1 MVSLKKVLGIVGV
14 KQTNTLLPLVLTDS
28 LCNALELLAQI
39 FGQSWHL
46 LVVSELRRSLGSPN
60 PPSGQMLAGIIVKL
74 LEEANV
80 SRPGIA
86 SRFVVSNNQIVYRS
100 ADRRYVVLILQGEG
114 NSVRV
119 VWQVSVR
126 QAGTSYISYL
136 VNGKSWSVVDWKVAD
151 PCLENLGMLAKVGGE
166 VLGFLEEFKLLP
178 AGSPFQR
185 ALDDQII
192 QTSSLRE
199 RAKTTEST

>member
-1 MVSLKKVLGIVGV
+1 MVSLKKVFGIVGV
-14 KQTNTLLPLVLTDS
+14 KQTNTLAPLVLSES

-46 LVVSELRRSLGSPN
+46 LVVSELRRSLFSAN
-60 PPSGQMLAGIIVKL
+60 PPSGQMLAGIILKL
-74 LEEANV
+74 LEEANI

-86 SRFVVSNNQIVYRS
+86 ARFVVSNNQIVYRS

-114 NSVRV
+114 DSIRM

-126 QAGTSYISYL
+126 QAGTSYISYQ
-136 VNGKSWSVVDWKVAD
+136 VHGKSWSVVDWKVAD
-151 PCLENLGMLAKVGGE
+151 QCLDNLGMLAKVGGE

-199 RAKTTEST
+199 RAKQADTL